1 METPTSG
8 RVTPTIIR
16 TPATSSA
23 ESDSD
28 QPTKMPAKT
37 QETESEADQHTQMP
51 AKAPETES
59 EAGARLSVSSIP
71 KSVIETSTPDSSS
84 VQDKKSP
91 APSDG
96 PTSCSTPVLSN
107 ASGDR
112 EDPSTPSRPVDLD
125 FEGSIASQ
133 LTMGSTNTY
142 HSAVTFAEPEISA
155 PIVGYE
161 IMEQRAKFTVS
172 VITIADYF

>member
-1 METPTSG
+1 MDTSSNG
-8 RVTPTIIR
+8 RATPTIVR

-37 QETESEADQHTQMP
+37 QEAKSEADQHTEMP
-51 AKAPETES
+51 AKTPEPEP
-59 EAGARLSVSSIP
+59 EAGARLSPSSIP

-84 VQDKKSP
+84 VQDKDSP
-91 APSDG
+91 SSSDG

-107 ASGDR
+107 VSGDR

-172 VITIADYF
+172 VVTNYNC